1 MSQPT
6 LHTKPDLRTALR
18 PARDRGAE
26 RVKLFTGN
34 GNPGLAREVAGVLEA
49 PLADL
54 NIFRFAD
61 GEVGVRIEESV
72 RGEDVFVIQPTSPP
86 VNENLME
93 LLVIVDALR
102 RASAA
107 RITAVLPYFG
117 YARQDRKMRPREPI
131 SAKLVA
137 NLLTTAGCDRIL
149 TVDLHAGQIWG
160 FFDIPV
166 DHLQAR
172 MIMGDHFTRKGL
184 TNLVVVS
191 PDVGG
196 VPRARE
202 FARQL
207 GAPIAIIDK
216 RRDRPNQVKEV
227 VHVIGKVYRRNAILF
242 DDIIDTGGTITM
254 GAEAL
259 LKRGVSAVYA
269 CATHAILSG
278 PALQRIASSRI
289 KELLVTN
296 TIPLSREVP
305 VDKVI
310 VLSVAPL
317 IAEAILRVHREHSLS
332 ELFD

>member
-1 MSQPT
+1 
-6 LHTKPDLRTALR
+6 
-18 PARDRGAE
+18 
-26 RVKLFTGN
+26 
-34 GNPGLAREVAGVLEA
+34 
-49 PLADL
+49 
-54 NIFRFAD
+54 
-61 GEVGVRIEESV
+61 
-72 RGEDVFVIQPTSPP
+72 
-86 VNENLME
+86 
-93 LLVIVDALR
+93 
-102 RASAA
+102 
-107 RITAVLPYFG
+107 
-117 YARQDRKMRPREPI
+117 MRPREPI

-160 FFDIPV
+160 FFDIPL

-172 MIMGDHFTRKGL
+172 MIMGDHFIRKGL

-259 LKRGVSAVYA
+259 IKRGVSAVYA

-278 PALQRIASSRI
+278 PALQRIAGSPI
-289 KELLVTN
+289 QELLVTN

-305 VDKVI
+305 VDKVT